1 MSQSLFNLSFQVEIL
16 SEYLVKERGL
26 EPGPQVLEQVAKMT
40 REMSRECGGG
50 RTLLTGNLDPGKR
63 KANIQ
68 KRQWIR
74 GMPAYDAAIAPEPEP
89 MYSDKSKA
97 MMSMMGYK
105 EGESLGLSTQ
115 GPVEPIDPQT
125 QLNRRGLG
133 FTPKGVFVAP
143 PTPSR
148 IPDTDGGP
156 NVPETGPDVPE
167 ATSPVETAPTG
178 SQDSQAPKEIG

>member
-1 MSQSLFNLSFQVEIL
+1 MEIL

-26 EPGPQVLEQVAKMT
+26 EPGLQVLEQVAKMT
-40 REMSRECGGG
+40 REISRECGGG

-74 GMPAYDAAIAPEPEP
+74 GMPAYDAAVAPEPEP
-89 MYSDKSKA
+89 EYSVKSKA

-105 EGESLGLSTQ
+105 EGEGLGRSTQ
-115 GPVEPIDPQT
+115 GPVEPINPQT

-133 FTPKGVFVAP
+133 FTPKCVFVAP
-143 PTPSR
+143 PVSSQQAETG
-148 IPDTDGGP
+148 GGP
-156 NVPETGPDVPE
+156 EIPEEASGVSDKDPE
-167 ATSPVETAPTG
+167 VSEKPSGAPAKDPEVCDKDPEVKRKVT
-178 SQDSQAPKEIG
+178 EV